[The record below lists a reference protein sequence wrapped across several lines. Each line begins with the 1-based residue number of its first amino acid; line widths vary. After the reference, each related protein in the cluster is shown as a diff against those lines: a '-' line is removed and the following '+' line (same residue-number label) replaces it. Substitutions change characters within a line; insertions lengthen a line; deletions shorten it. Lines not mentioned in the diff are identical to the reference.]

1 MSKRCPRVAFA
12 DTEVVVHKTHPPARL
27 QRTTV
32 KQRGEK
38 PLKTVKGQGEGSLA
52 EKKTGWRKTLQKEK
66 DQNKVDSRRA
76 TVGAEGCG
84 KNKYNKCWATKVL
97 LNVPNEQKRASISE
111 NSGKEKYTK
120 WEKRRGKKTAW
131 ANQRDTMPL
140 WCSKHTWKK
149 GEKKVFW
156 GENSALVNI
165 EKKKENKINLDL
177 HEAKSGKKSKINCS
191 SVLAEQS
198 RQ

>member
-1 MSKRCPRVAFA
+1 MWEETDMSKQCPRVAFA
-12 DTEVVVHKTHPPARL
+12 DTEVVVHKTHPPAWL

-52 EKKTGWRKTLQKEK
+52 KKKKKTGWRKTLQKEK
-66 DQNKVDSRRA
+66 DQNRVGSRRA

-84 KNKYNKCWATKVL
+84 KNKYNICWATKVM

-120 WEKRRGKKTAW
+120 REKRRGKKKKTAW
-131 ANQRDTMPL
+131 ANQRDTMSL
-140 WCSKHTWKK
+140 WCSKHSWKK

-156 GENSALVNI
+156 GENSTLVNI
-165 EKKKENKINLDL
+165 GKKKRK
-177 HEAKSGKKSKINCS
+177 
-191 SVLAEQS
+191 
-198 RQ
+198 